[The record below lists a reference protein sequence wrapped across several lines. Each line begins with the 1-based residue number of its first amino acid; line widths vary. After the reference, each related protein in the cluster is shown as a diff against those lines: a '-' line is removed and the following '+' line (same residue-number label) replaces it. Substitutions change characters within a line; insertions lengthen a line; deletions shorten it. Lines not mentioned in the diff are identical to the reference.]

1 VHAIEPGARSA
12 AVGLRGPALLADRR
26 LNKDNAFSDAERDA
40 LGLRGLLPPRVLSL
54 TEQARLEL
62 EHVRRKHDDLERYIG
77 LAALQDRNETL
88 FYRLLRDNLEELMPI
103 VYTPTVGLACQQ
115 FSHILRRTRGLWLT
129 PDDAHRLPQVL
140 RNAADQEIRLIVA
153 TDNERILGL
162 GDQGAGGMGI
172 PIGKLAIYVAAAGVH
187 PGDTLPISLD
197 VGTDNRDLLDDPL
210 YLGYRQPRL
219 RGAAYEDFVDAFV
232 QAVRSTFP
240 RALLQWEDFK
250 GANAHQLLARYR
262 HELPSFNDDIQGTG
276 ATVLAGVEA
285 ASRRLR
291 VPLHRLRF
299 LVVGAGAAGL
309 GIGQVLAHA
318 MVERGGEPRRS
329 MLLIDRE
336 GIVHADR
343 PALAAEKAPFTVDP
357 AAFRPELLAAGG
369 AVRLADVIAD
379 WRPDV
384 LIGTTAVQ
392 GRFDEPA
399 IRALSRVSPTPVV
412 MALSNPITACEVTP
426 AEVMAW
432 TDGRAIVATGSP
444 FDPVPYAGQLRP
456 VGQGNNAFV
465 FPGLGLGA
473 IVAEARWI
481 SEGMLVA
488 AARSLAE
495 AVSAER
501 LDAGLLYPPIAEL
514 PSLAQTIAGAV
525 AREAGESGIGLPMS
539 DDEIQAAVRAA
550 TWDPVYKPYLARE

>member
-1 VHAIEPGARSA
+1 MHAIEPGARPA
-12 AVGLRGPALLADRR
+12 AIGLRGPALLADRR

-88 FYRLLRDNLEELMPI
+88 FYRLLRDNLDELMPI

-187 PGDTLPISLD
+187 PGNTLPISLD

-291 VPLHRLRF
+291 IPLHGLRF

-318 MVERGGEPRRS
+318 VAERGGEPRRS

-343 PALAAEKAPFTVDP
+343 PAVAPEKAPFTVDP

-495 AVSAER
+495 AVSADR
-501 LDAGLLYPPIAEL
+501 LDAGLLYPPISEL
-514 PSLAQTIAGAV
+514 PSLAETIAAAV

-550 TWDPVYKPYLARE
+550 TWDPVYEPYLARE